1 MEGSHPTKNIWEE
14 GEGVYYSTIGIITMF
29 VLLIENYDILL
40 LRATGNN
47 TKAWKIYRVFLI
59 GVIIYLTTDILW
71 GFLEQ
76 AKLTT
81 ALFIDT
87 QVYYVAMGLGI
98 VFWTQFA
105 VAYLDEKGFFSRFL
119 VFSGGAFF
127 TAVVVMVIMNNFT
140 PILFWID
147 EDTVYHPTQIRYAM
161 LIVQILLLIVL
172 SLHTYQAIAGRNDS
186 ERRRYR
192 SIGAFGIIMSLFLTV
207 QLWFPLLPLYSIA
220 YMLGTCLLHTFVV
233 NDEKEEYKAKLEKAL
248 EREKKQYEEL
258 KNARILA
265 YRDPL
270 TGVKSKLAYAEAEE
284 RKDAEIKGGTTPPF
298 AVAVF
303 DINDLKLTNDKYGH
317 EQGDKL
323 ITRGCML
330 ICTHFK
336 HSPVFRIGGDEF
348 VAILEYDD
356 FNNREKIIGAFN
368 ALMNARLDPS
378 QARIA
383 IGISEYD
390 KRRDLCFND
399 VFVRADKL
407 MYERKRELKE
417 NDVSDQNEQVDLDI
431 MLEALK

>member
-1 MEGSHPTKNIWEE
+1 MEGLHPTKNIWEE

-40 LRATGNN
+40 FRTSGDN
-47 TKAWKIYRVFLI
+47 TKAWKVYRKFLF
-59 GVIIYLTTDILW
+59 GVIFYLTTDILW

-87 QVYYVAMGLGI
+87 QVYYVAMGFGI

-105 VAYLDEKGFFSRFL
+105 VTYLNEQGFFSRFL

-127 TAVVVMVIMNNFT
+127 TAVVVMVIMNIFT

-147 EDTVYHPTQIRYAM
+147 EDTVYHPTPVRYTM
-161 LIVQILLLIVL
+161 LIVQIVLLVVL
-172 SLHTYQAIAGRNDS
+172 SLHTYHAIAGRS
-186 ERRRYR
+186 VTEKRRYR

-233 NDEKEEYKAKLEKAL
+233 NDEKEEYKRQIEKAF

-303 DINDLKLTNDKYGH
+303 DINDLKLINDKYGH

-323 ITRGCML
+323 IMKGCML
-330 ICTHFK
+330 ICSHFK

-348 VAILEYDD
+348 VAVLEYDD
-356 FNNREKIIGAFN
+356 YKDREKICGAFDS
-368 ALMNARLDPS
+368 LMNAPLDPS
-378 QARIA
+378 QAI
-383 IGISEYD
+383 ISMGISVYD
-390 KRRDLCFND
+390 EGQDMCFND
-399 VFVRADKL
+399 VFVRADRL
-407 MYERKRELKE
+407 MYERKSELKARAHM
-417 NDVSDQNEQVDLDI
+417 S
-431 MLEALK
+431 AT